1 MFRRWIVGNA
11 APPHYGLETISKIVT
26 LDAIHRIARSLVF
39 FVNDSKTKVSS
50 REIGYV
56 MP

>member
-26 LDAIHRIARSLVF
+26 LDAIHRIARSLIF
-39 FVNDSKTKVSS
+39 FVNDSKTKVNS